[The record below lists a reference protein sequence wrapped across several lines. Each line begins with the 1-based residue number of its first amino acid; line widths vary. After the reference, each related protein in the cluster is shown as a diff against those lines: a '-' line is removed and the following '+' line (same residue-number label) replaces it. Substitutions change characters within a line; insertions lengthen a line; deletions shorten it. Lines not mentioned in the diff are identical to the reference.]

1 MRRERYAPM
10 NPCDLGPTLSM
21 AMAPVL
27 TPMERLLDDD
37 TLIQAVKADLIQRFP
52 QTPSHGRPSTPVAVM
67 LRMVIVKHL
76 YGGGDEQTAPCVA
89 DRLVWRQG
97 CHVSLAPAPD
107 AR

>member
-1 MRRERYAPM
+1 M
-10 NPCDLGPTLSM
+10 D
-21 AMAPVL
+21 PVL
-27 TPMERLLDDD
+27 PHMERLRDDD
-37 TLIQAVKADLIQRFP
+37 TLVQAVHADLIQRFP

-76 YGGGDEQTAPCVA
+76 YGGSDEPTAPCVA

-97 CHVSLAPAPD
+97 CRVSLAPAPD